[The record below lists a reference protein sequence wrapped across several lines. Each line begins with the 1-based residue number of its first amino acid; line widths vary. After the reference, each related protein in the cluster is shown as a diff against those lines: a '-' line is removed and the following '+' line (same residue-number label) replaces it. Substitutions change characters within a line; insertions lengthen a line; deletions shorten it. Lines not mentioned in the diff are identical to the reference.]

1 MAGSSAQSPALA
13 GSCIA
18 TGNSTTDHSRR
29 NGLLCAL
36 AVVACVLVADPRA
49 NMPFIDDFSYTKT
62 ALDFA
67 RTGHF
72 IYNGW
77 AVEILGWLVPWG
89 ALFIKLFG
97 FSFNVVRLSM
107 LPIDMATVYLFHQ
120 ILRRFGVN
128 PQNAILGTLTMG
140 LSPLFMPLAASY
152 MTDVPG
158 LLVILLCIYMC
169 QRAVAATSDRAA
181 LLWLTF
187 AMLLNV
193 AGGTVRQ
200 IAWLGSLIM
209 VPSTAWF
216 LRERKEMKAA
226 TIALFWLSFSG
237 VVLCIHWFNRQPYS
251 VPEHIFVRAIHPV
264 MAIHTCAQLTKAFF
278 CLLLLLLPLLAGWLP
293 FAFELGFNSR
303 ARIIVALT
311 VLALIAT
318 ELHAKGHLSGWT
330 MPWLTQIL
338 TKEYFFLPDFPG
350 GIIWLRLVISM
361 AVAISALVMFEL
373 TISRPIE
380 TRSDSCNQVSSWSAL
395 AWILGPFAASYIL
408 LLIPRATYFSL
419 QDRYVL
425 GLMPMSII
433 LILVSYQGRVQER
446 LPSISV
452 IAIIMFAVYG
462 IAGTHD
468 IFAESRSMAAALRR
482 IEKTGVPRVAI
493 EPALVNDEW
502 ANDGWVQIQG
512 GGHINEAR
520 IELPS
525 GAFDPHTRDLRIPAG
540 CTSWFA
546 SATPAIIP
554 SYFIVLSPLPCFAPT
569 NFPPVQYRTWLPP
582 FHQMLLVQQLANHE
596 SNLVRRSGESHFKPS
611 DE

>member
-209 VPSTAWF
+209 VPSTAWL
-216 LRERKEMKAA
+216 LRERKGMKAA
-226 TIALFWLSFSG
+226 A
-237 VVLCIHWFNRQPYS
+237 VVLFLSSLLGVEFCLHWFNRQPYS
-251 VPEHIFVRAIHPV
+251 VPEHIFEGTV
-264 MAIHTCAQLTKAFF
+264 HTRMLVHLAAQLLKCFL
-278 CLLLLLLPLLAGWLP
+278 CLLLVVFPVLIAWLP
-293 FAFELGFNSR
+293 AATRLDR
-303 ARIIVALT
+303 AARLRILSLVT
-311 VLALIAT
+311 MLALFAT
-318 ELHAKGHLSGWT
+318 LLYMKGHLDTWL
-330 MPWLTQIL
+330 MPWLTPVLAAQ
-338 TKEYFFLPDFPG
+338 
-350 GIIWLRLVISM
+350 
-361 AVAISALVMFEL
+361 SALTSTRWNLLIALALSILVLLSGLICVEQ
-373 TISRPIE
+373 IARPGRQNRPNLFAQ
-380 TRSDSCNQVSSWSAL
+380 RSQREEM
-395 AWILGPFAASYIL
+395 AWILGPFLLAYVIL
-408 LLIPRATYFSL
+408 LSPRGTYALI

-425 GLMPMSII
+425 GLVP
-433 LILVSYQGRVQER
+433 
-446 LPSISV
+446 
-452 IAIIMFAVYG
+452 IAITIFLTLYQTRMGPGLSSIGVATLIFFALYAT
-462 IAGTHD
+462 AGTYD
-468 IFAESRSMAAALRR
+468 FFAESRALVRSIEILNTAGVER
-482 IEKTGVPRVAI
+482 KFILTGLAGGGLASDGWAQIEK
-493 EPALVNDEW
+493 
-502 ANDGWVQIQG
+502 
-512 GGHINEAR
+512 GGHINDPRIVVPAGAYEAR
-520 IELPS
+520 QP
-525 GAFDPHTRDLRIPAG
+525 DLRLPES
-540 CTSWFA
+540 CTFWFTPY
-546 SATPAIIP
+546 TPAIIRG
-554 SYFIVLSPLPCFAPT
+554 YFVVDSQLHCLAPT
-569 NFPPVQYRTWLPP
+569 NFPPVRYRAWLPP
-582 FHQMLLVQQLANHE
+582 FHRAVYIQQ
-596 SNLVRRSGESHFKPS
+596 RMTY
-611 DE
+611 